1 MQTAFKLF
9 TVISFLILTTPT
21 TLVFAQTESHE
32 ETKQAI
38 WDVAKKSSFRV
49 DGQIFFKYQNRD
61 LIEPRRR
68 AERFREIIWVVSPEI
83 SYFLVDNFSIGL
95 ELDYKYEDF
104 DYGFDFNG
112 VFERYSIGST
122 LTKYWRNDR
131 IRPYINLG
139 YQYSFSTS
147 SNKSQYTGEIGMLF
161 LLNNGLGITGSV
173 KYFENDLADNTYNKN
188 SRWDLAGIGLQ
199 HFF

>member
-1 MQTAFKLF
+1 DA
-9 TVISFLILTTPT
+9 
-21 TLVFAQTESHE
+21 
-32 ETKQAI
+32 
-38 WDVAKKSSFRV
+38 AKKNSFRL

-68 AERFREIIWVVSPEI
+68 AERFREIIWVVSPGI

-112 VFERYSIGST
+112 VFERYSVGST

-139 YQYSFSTS
+139 YQYYFSTS

-173 KYFENDLADNTYNKN
+173 KYFENDLADNTYYKN
-188 SRWDLAGIGLQ
+188 SRWVLAGIGLQ